1 MLSCPW
7 MEAGPAAITAAAL
20 ARHERYVREF
30 VEGFNFCPYAKRSRE
45 TGTLQRVVLL
55 EEGFQAAANAI
66 TDAIERFEQLPAAS
80 VEVAFII
87 LPSLELPKG
96 LEGARKFEMLV
107 RAARE
112 QTQARHGSSATPFYC
127 VAFHPDFAEDLA
139 DEHRAVRFLR
149 RSPDPTVQLVRA
161 SVLEKVRTS
170 PAVSDRIAAA
180 NLKTLQSEGVAAMRA
195 LLGAIRADR

>member
-1 MLSCPW
+1 MNRAVR
-7 MEAGPAAITAAAL
+7 EAAL

-30 VEGFNFCPYAKRSRE
+30 VEAFNFCPYARRSRE
-45 TGTLQRVVLL
+45 GDTLQRVVLL
-55 EEGFQAAANAI
+55 ERDFQAAAGAI
-66 TDAIERFEQLPAAS
+66 ADAIERLEQLPAES
-80 VEVAFII
+80 MEVGFII
-87 LPSLELPKG
+87 LPSLEL
-96 LEGARKFEMLV
+96 ESAREFEMLV

-112 QTQARHGSSATPFYC
+112 RTEARHGSSATPFYC

-170 PAVSDRIAAA
+170 AAVSDRIAAA

>member
-1 MLSCPW
+1 MNGPVQQ
-7 MEAGPAAITAAAL
+7 EAMAL

-30 VEGFNFCPYAKRSRE
+30 VEAFNFCPYARRSRE
-45 TGTLQRVVLL
+45 MGTLHRVVLL
-55 EEGFQAAANAI
+55 EDGFEAAASAI
-66 TDAIERFEQLPAAS
+66 ASAIERFEQLPADS
-80 VEVAFII
+80 MEVGFII
-87 LPSLELPKG
+87 LPLLSQRPQE
-96 LEGARKFEMLV
+96 FEMLV

-112 QTQARHGSSATPFYC
+112 KTEARHGSSATPFYC
-127 VAFHPDFAEDLA
+127 VAFHPAFAEDLA

-170 PAVSDRIAAA
+170 AAVSDRIAAA
-180 NLKTLQSEGVAAMRA
+180 NLKTLQGEGVAAMRA

>member
-1 MLSCPW
+1 
-7 MEAGPAAITAAAL
+7 MEAGLASVTAAAL

-30 VEGFNFCPYAKRSRE
+30 VEGFNFCPYARRSRE

-55 EEGFQAAANAI
+55 ERDFQAAANAI
-66 TDAIERFEQLPAAS
+66 AHAIERLERLPAES
-80 VEVAFII
+80 MEVGFII
-87 LPSLELPKG
+87 LPMLAPELSQN
-96 LEGARKFEMLV
+96 AQKFEMLV

-112 QTQARHGSSATPFYC
+112 RTEVRHGSSATPFYC

-161 SVLEKVRTS
+161 SVLEKVRASGVTPS
-170 PAVSDRIAAA
+170 VSDRIAAA
-180 NLKTLQSEGVAAMRA
+180 NLKTLQNEGVDAMRA

>member
-1 MLSCPW
+1 MNRAVT
-7 MEAGPAAITAAAL
+7 EAVL
-20 ARHERYVREF
+20 LRHERYVREF
-30 VEGFNFCPYAKRSRE
+30 VEGFNFCPYARRSRE

-55 EEGFQAAANAI
+55 DEGFQAAASAI
-66 TDAIERFEQLPAAS
+66 ADAIERLEQLPAAS

-87 LPSLELPKG
+87 LPSLK
-96 LEGARKFEMLV
+96 LEGAREFEMLV

-127 VAFHPDFAEDLA
+127 VAFHPEFAEDLA

-161 SVLEKVRTS
+161 SVLEKVRSGGATPS
-170 PAVSDRIAAA
+170 VSDRIAAA
-180 NLKTLQSEGVAAMRA
+180 NLKTLKSEGVDAMRA

>member
-1 MLSCPW
+1 
-7 MEAGPAAITAAAL
+7 MEAGLAVITAAAL

-30 VEGFNFCPYAKRSRE
+30 VEGFNFCPYARRSRE
-45 TGTLQRVVLL
+45 TGALQRVVLL
-55 EEGFQAAANAI
+55 EEDFQAAVNAI
-66 TDAIERFEQLPAAS
+66 AGAIERLERLPAES
-80 VEVAFII
+80 MDVGFII
-87 LPSLELPKG
+87 LPMLSQ
-96 LEGARKFEMLV
+96 GAREFEMLV

-112 QTQARHGSSATPFYC
+112 QTEARHGTSATPFYC

-170 PAVSDRIAAA
+170 GAVSDRIAAA
-180 NLKTLQSEGVAAMRA
+180 NFKTLQSEGIAAMRA

>member
-1 MLSCPW
+1 
-7 MEAGPAAITAAAL
+7 MEAGLASVTAAAL

-55 EEGFQAAANAI
+55 EEGFEAAASAI
-66 TDAIERFEQLPAAS
+66 AHAIERFERLPAQAM
-80 VEVAFII
+80 EVGFII
-87 LPSLELPKG
+87 LPVLAPELSQR
-96 LEGARKFEMLV
+96 AQNFEMLV

-112 QTQARHGSSATPFYC
+112 QTEARHGSSATPFYC

-139 DEHRAVRFLR
+139 DEHRAMRFLR

-161 SVLEKVRTS
+161 SVLEKVRASAATPS
-170 PAVSDRIAAA
+170 VSDRIAAA
-180 NLKTLQSEGVAAMRA
+180 NLQTLKDEGVDAMRA
-195 LLGAIRADR
+195 LLGAIRGERR

>member
-1 MLSCPW
+1 MNRAVL
-7 MEAGPAAITAAAL
+7 EAGPPAVAAAAL

-30 VEGFNFCPYAKRSRE
+30 VEEFNFCPYAKRSRE

-55 EEGFQAAANAI
+55 EESFQAAASAI
-66 TDAIERFEQLPAAS
+66 ADAIERLEQLPVAS

-87 LPSLELPKG
+87 LPSLK
-96 LEGARKFEMLV
+96 LESAREFEMLV

-112 QTQARHGSSATPFYC
+112 QTEARHGSSATPFYC
-127 VAFHPDFAEDLA
+127 VAFHPEFSEDLA

-161 SVLEKVRTS
+161 SVLEKVRASGATPS
-170 PAVSDRIAAA
+170 VSDRIAAV
-180 NLKTLQSEGVAAMRA
+180 NLKTLKSEGVDAMRT

>member
-1 MLSCPW
+1 MLSCPS
-7 MEAGPAAITAAAL
+7 MEVGLASVTAAAL

-30 VEGFNFCPYAKRSRE
+30 VEGFNFCPYARRSRE

-55 EEGFQAAANAI
+55 EESFPAAASAI
-66 TDAIERFEQLPAAS
+66 ADAIERLEQLPAAS

-87 LPSLELPKG
+87 LPSLEL
-96 LEGARKFEMLV
+96 ESAREFEMLV

-112 QTQARHGSSATPFYC
+112 QTEARHGSSATPFYC
-127 VAFHPDFAEDLA
+127 VAFHPDFAEDLV

-161 SVLEKVRTS
+161 SVLEKVRASNATPS
-170 PAVSDRIAAA
+170 VSDRIAAA
-180 NLKTLQSEGVAAMRA
+180 NLQTLKDEGADAMRA
-195 LLGAIRADR
+195 LLGVIRANG